1 MEAWMIII
9 IIIFIFVFLC
19 IVCCIIWHFFLEQ
32 H

>member
-1 MEAWMIII
+1 MEAWKIIV

-19 IVCCIIWHFFLEQ
+19 IVCSIIWHFFLEQ